1 MRLRNDLIDRPWTQK
16 YVQGFFF
23 LRYPMEL
30 YKNAEVISNTGDI
43 RAIILD
49 LCEHLKRNHIPPD
62 QIIFIKMP
70 DVGDNYENF
79 TICELANGIKYKLRV
94 GG

>member
-1 MRLRNDLIDRPWTQK
+1 
-16 YVQGFFF
+16 
-23 LRYPMEL
+23 MEL
-30 YKNAEVISNTGDI
+30 YKNAEIISNTGDI

-49 LCEHLKRNHIPPD
+49 LCEHLKQNHITPD
-62 QIIFIKMP
+62 QIIFIRMP

-79 TICELANGIKYKLRV
+79 TICELTNGIKYKLRV